1 MKIEM
6 LPNVTI
12 SQMSLSVTDIRST
25 ASNRTSLIFKEELL
39 EHVVLPKAL
48 LSACSGGNQNTN
60 KVRKAR
66 KTAGIVSIYVEN
78 IIFLLNIRVKL
89 SIA

>member
-12 SQMSLSVTDIRST
+12 SQMSLSVTDIR
-25 ASNRTSLIFKEELL
+25 SNRTSLIFKEELL